1 MQGELRVLA
10 QAHHGVV
17 GGRMIVVIHPA
28 TEADLP
34 SVLNL
39 YAQPGLDNGRVVD
52 VATARDLFS
61 KFAHYPNYRLFVA
74 RDEAAQGTVVG
85 TYSLLI
91 MHNLAHHGTP
101 SAVVEDVAV
110 APERQGQGIG
120 RQLMAHAVA
129 QAREAGCYK
138 LALSSNQKR
147 EKAHAFYLS
156 LGFKLHGLSFV
167 VET

>member
-1 MQGELRVLA
+1 MT
-10 QAHHGVV
+10 
-17 GGRMIVVIHPA
+17 VVIRHA

-34 SVLNL
+34 SVLTL

-52 VATARDLFS
+52 LPTARMLFS
-61 KFAHYPNYRLFVA
+61 QFARYPSYRLFVA
-74 RDEAAQGTVVG
+74 CDDAGLGTVVG
-85 TYSLLI
+85 TYTLLV

-147 EKAHAFYLS
+147 EQAHAFYLS